1 MKHPVTDVFFDLD
14 HTLWDF
20 DTNSRLAFEKLFTVY
35 ALRANLEHFLSH
47 YERINHEYWKLY
59 RDEKISSEDLRFH
72 RLKDTFEAV
81 GQAWDAQLVENLSQ
95 DYLVELTQNHH
106 LIAGS
111 LEVLNYLKDKYR
123 LHIITNGFEAVQH
136 KKIEGA
142 GIDGYFSTI
151 TTSEKAG
158 AKKPHAT
165 IFEHA
170 VDSAQTQKSKSVM
183 IGDNFEADIDGA
195 LQYGMQAVFF
205 GVREQ
210 ALHNGVAIVKE
221 LVELKNLL

>member
-1 MKHPVTDVFFDLD
+1 MKTPITDVFFDLD

-20 DTNSRLAFEKLFTVY
+20 DTNSKLAFEKLFKSYQLPVD
-35 ALRANLEHFLSH
+35 LSSFLTH
-47 YERINHEYWKLY
+47 YERINHDYWKLY

-81 GQAWDAQLVENLSQ
+81 NHPWEAELVNALSQ
-95 DYLVELTQNHH
+95 EYLNELTNNHSLIEGCLEILDYL
-106 LIAGS
+106 
-111 LEVLNYLKDKYR
+111 KPKYR
-123 LHIITNGFEAVQH
+123 LHIITNGFEQVQH
-136 KKIEGA
+136 KKIDGA
-142 GIDGYFSTI
+142 GIRGYFNTI

-170 VDSAQTQKSKSVM
+170 VEEARAQKKHSVM

-195 LQYGMQAVFF
+195 LQFGMQAVFF
-205 GVREQ
+205 QIREP
-210 ALHNGVAIVKE
+210 ALHNSVTIVKE
-221 LVELKNLL
+221 LAELKNLL